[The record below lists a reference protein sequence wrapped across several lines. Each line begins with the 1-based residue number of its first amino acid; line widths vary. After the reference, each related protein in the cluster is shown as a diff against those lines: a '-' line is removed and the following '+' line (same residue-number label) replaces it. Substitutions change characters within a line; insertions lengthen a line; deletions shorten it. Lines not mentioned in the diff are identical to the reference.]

1 MEYSK
6 KINMEGAI
14 FFSTKYGSTEQYAK
28 WIGEASGLP
37 VFEVHKTEVDLSK
50 YDFLVLG
57 SPIIYYKPIIHKWIK
72 RNIESI
78 EKKQIIFFSVSGA
91 SAGPKLDRW
100 IANSLPKSFV
110 SKMRHVALQGRQ
122 IPSELRLFDRIMLK
136 IAGYTNKDPV
146 AKKQELQGFDFMNI
160 SSIEPILQLIQEFQ
174 GTKVHT

>member
-1 MEYSK
+1 
-6 KINMEGAI
+6 MEGAI

-78 EKKQIIFFSVSGA
+78 EKKQIIFFSFLGLPQDLNLTDGSLTVFPNPSFQKCDMLH
-91 SAGPKLDRW
+91 SKVDR
-100 IANSLPKSFV
+100 SL
-110 SKMRHVALQGRQ
+110 Q
-122 IPSELRLFDRIMLK
+122 
-136 IAGYTNKDPV
+136 N
-146 AKKQELQGFDFMNI
+146 
-160 SSIEPILQLIQEFQ
+160 
-174 GTKVHT
+174 